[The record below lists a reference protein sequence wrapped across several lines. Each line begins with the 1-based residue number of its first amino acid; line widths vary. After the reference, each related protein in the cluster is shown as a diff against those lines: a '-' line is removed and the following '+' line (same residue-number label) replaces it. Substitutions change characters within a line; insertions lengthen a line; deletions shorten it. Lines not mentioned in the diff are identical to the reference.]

1 MFEPLPGSRMRRRI
15 YLMRH
20 GEVSYFDAKGHQVD
34 ADMVN
39 LTADGR
45 AQAAAMGEFL
55 AEVPFDAVY
64 CTGLPRTEQTARGA
78 MGSRDMEIQ
87 IRPQLREISAG
98 DMSGMSKEEVKR
110 DFIHVFARLGE
121 PGLVY
126 GRGDVIEE
134 FADRVIGDIA
144 KLALEPGWTTILI
157 AAHEVTNRCVLSW
170 AANAD
175 LGCMTGFEQD
185 PGCLNI
191 IDIDIDQRGEKPE
204 ISRRFIKAMNL
215 TPTNFSKLDNNLST
229 NEQIFAL
236 RKKQMGAA

>member
-20 GEVSYFDAKGHQVD
+20 GEVSYFDNEGVQVN

-39 LTADGR
+39 LTDVGR

-55 AEVPFDAVY
+55 ADVPFDTAY
-64 CTGLPRTEQTARGA
+64 CSGLPRTEQTARGA
-78 MGSRDMEIQ
+78 LGGRELDLQ
-87 IRPQLREISAG
+87 VRPALREISAG
-98 DMSGMSKEEVKR
+98 DMSGMTKEEVKR

-126 GRGDVIEE
+126 GRGEVIQD
-134 FADRVIGDIA
+134 FADRVIGDIVN
-144 KLALEPGWTTILI
+144 LALEPGWTTVLI
-157 AAHEVTNRCVLSW
+157 AAHEVTNRCILSW

-175 LGCMTGFEQD
+175 LACMTGFEQD

-191 IDIDIDQRGEKPE
+191 IDIDIDLRGKEPE
-204 ISRRFIKAMNL
+204 IARRIIKTMNL
-215 TPTNFSKLDNNLST
+215 TPLNFSKLDNNLAT
-229 NEQIFAL
+229 NEQMFAL